1 MSRRDALETLRQ
13 LKEFSGE
20 ATQLAIGRSRA
31 DLVSDLSFRR
41 HAERVIEPIGE
52 ACTRLP
58 AEIRDANPEI
68 PWREIIG
75 MRNWLAHG
83 YDGIDYDILW
93 DTISKHAPELS
104 ARIGPILERTMPIQK
119 EPERE
124 ISDDL

>member
-13 LKEFSGE
+13 LKEFAGE
-20 ATQLAIGRSRA
+20 AAQLAKGRSRA
-31 DLVSDLSFRR
+31 DLVSDLGFRR
-41 HAERVIEPIGE
+41 HAERIIEPIGE

-58 AEIRDANPEI
+58 DEIRDENPGI
-68 PWREIIG
+68 PWSEIIG

-93 DTISKHAPELS
+93 DTISKHAQDLFEKVE
-104 ARIGPILERTMPIQK
+104 PIIDRTMPIQRQ
-119 EPERE
+119 PERD